1 MVYHIANK
9 TTIITV
15 ALLLYFLG
23 LYAQKPSDAQGVY
36 VQFSGTPLGDALA
49 QISEA
54 HHVQFSYGNDHL
66 ELNKKIYFHSEGRS
80 LEQTLAQLFEDNNI
94 LYTYIGNQ
102 IVLKQGKKRDQRRK
116 ERQEKKKKR
125 EEEREVRDKQTLDR
139 GPVFE
144 FDIHSEIGGLKVIAD
159 V

>member
-139 GPVFE
+139 KSV
-144 FDIHSEIGGLKVIAD
+144 V
-159 V
+159 